1 LCNTGTSEGDY
12 SMKNF
17 SVLGLMREN
26 GTMPSPAMWLTSPLD
41 VCFFRFAT
49 AWNESDI
56 YVSSRSDQR
65 GKEMRQK
72 PSFGDKK
79 SSWTDRF
86 GAFPLRKSL
95 YRVAA
100 KALSRCVRTSFA
112 VPLRLYRNAIK
123 ALSQSS
129 QIFVRRQMLRKV
141 LKISLLWKIR
151 KNRVFSAER

>member
-1 LCNTGTSEGDY
+1 
-12 SMKNF
+12 MKNF
-17 SVLGLMREN
+17 SVLGLWREN
-26 GTMPSPAMWLTSPLD
+26 GTMPSPAVWLTSPLD

-56 YVSSRSDQR
+56 FVSSQSDQR
-65 GKEMRQK
+65 EKEMRQK

-79 SSWTDRF
+79 SSWTNCF
-86 GAFPLRKSL
+86 VVSPLRKSL

-100 KALSRCVRTSFA
+100 KALSRCVCTSFA

-129 QIFVRRQMLRKV
+129 QIFVERELLCKTLKIRYLRK
-141 LKISLLWKIR
+141 WN
-151 KNRVFSAER
+151 KNRVFSAERRV